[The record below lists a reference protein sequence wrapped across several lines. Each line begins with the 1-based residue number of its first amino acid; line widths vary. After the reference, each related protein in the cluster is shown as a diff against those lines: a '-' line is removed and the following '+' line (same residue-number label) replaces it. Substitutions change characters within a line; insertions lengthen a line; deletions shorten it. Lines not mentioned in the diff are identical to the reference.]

1 MVKYVK
7 KESVN
12 NIIMATWCL
21 LDETLNEKDKDKL
34 GMYFNLMQEQL
45 SLLPE
50 KEINN
55 NKKKK
60 GKSPKN

>member
-45 SLLPE
+45 SLLQE
-50 KEINN
+50 KEIVKQKKTKKK
-55 NKKKK
+55 NKKV
-60 GKSPKN
+60 